1 MNGGEAAP
9 FLPTCPPP
17 WPPRQSPPNIG
28 FIDANRFV
36 ESSDRDPIH
45 WSAEA
50 HVSFGAAIADELV
63 KAG

>member
-1 MNGGEAAP
+1 MNGAEDEPCLQTFPAQ
-9 FLPTCPPP
+9 
-17 WPPRQSPPNIG
+17 WPPRQWPPVLASSMRNQ
-28 FIDANRFV
+28 FV

-50 HVSFGAAIADELV
+50 HVSFGAGIAGELV